1 MRKND
6 LVQFTQAVKEDI
18 ADKYRHDESDG
29 VVDGFRSMTADE
41 VTLWREQFNLA
52 CREGRAVPHDSAG
65 ESVLN
70 PTCESVSFP
79 LNGVFI
85 VLKARTCL
93 PWLRQDKGTD
103 VHCVSFYGHCRVRQA
118 SPAGTSRRAVKINE
132 ITP

>member
-70 PTCESVSFP
+70 PTSESVSFP

-85 VLKARTCL
+85 VLKARTTAY
-93 PWLRQDKGTD
+93 RGYGKTKGLTSIA
-103 VHCVSFYGHCRVRQA
+103 CPSTGRV
-118 SPAGTSRRAVKINE
+118 GFVKRHLLE
-132 ITP
+132 LVGEQ